1 MDKMIWQGKQYD
13 LAKNTMNMARLIETA
28 EESRTMIEAYDNQ
41 MNVVIAA
48 LGGEVAEDVLETV
61 DIEEVDLGTLVLVYT
76 AVIDG
81 YEKRIVDMRMSK
93 DEKTFNSPVIKGV
106 GKLANDVKV
115 LKSAGEMKK

>member
-93 DEKTFNSPVIKGV
+93 DEKTFNSPAIKGV